1 MASIRVLT
9 TLYCIWQSGA
19 LSDGRRLAAG
29 FAAGITEAL
38 IVVTPFE
45 VVKIRLQQQ
54 RGLTKELLRYKVL
67 SLSTSLSAV
76 SPEDLLSSQFPDLIL
91 LTSTETAHVLR
102 LLISILQC
110 TGLPFSLWIAG
121 VVFNPLTVWDLTEE
135 LVRCRGRCMQR
146 D

>member
-1 MASIRVLT
+1 
-9 TLYCIWQSGA
+9 
-19 LSDGRRLAAG
+19 LAAG

-67 SLSTSLSAV
+67 SLSTSMSAV
-76 SPEDLLSSQFPDLIL
+76 TPEDLLSSQSPDLKIL

-110 TGLPFSLWIAG
+110 TDLPFSLWIAG
-121 VVFNPLTVWDLTEE
+121 VVSNRLTVWDLTEE
-135 LVRCRGRCMQR
+135 LERCRGRCMQR
-146 D
+146 G

>member
-1 MASIRVLT
+1 M
-9 TLYCIWQSGA
+9 
-19 LSDGRRLAAG
+19 AAG

-67 SLSTSLSAV
+67 SLSTSMSAV
-76 SPEDLLSSQFPDLIL
+76 TPEDLLSSQSPDLKIL

-110 TGLPFSLWIAG
+110 TDLPFSLWIAG
-121 VVFNPLTVWDLTEE
+121 VVSNRLTVWDLTEE
-135 LVRCRGRCMQR
+135 LERCRGRCMQR
-146 D
+146 G